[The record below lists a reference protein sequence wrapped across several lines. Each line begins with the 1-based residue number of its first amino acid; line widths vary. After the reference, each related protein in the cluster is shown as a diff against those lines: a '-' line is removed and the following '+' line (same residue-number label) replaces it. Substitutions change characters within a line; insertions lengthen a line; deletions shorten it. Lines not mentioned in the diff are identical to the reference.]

1 MAGRCWLF
9 GVSGYHLLFAARNGF
24 LQLVA
29 QGAVVA
35 ALQAAFAALALP
47 GLDQVFQAA
56 RALHGLLATL
66 GTPAI
71 SLHAQLI
78 FALP

>member
-1 MAGRCWLF
+1 MSRH
-9 GVSGYHLLFAARNGF
+9 HLLLAARDGF

-35 ALQAAFAALALP
+35 ALKAAFAALALP
-47 GLDQVFQAA
+47 GLDQMFQAA

-66 GTPAI
+66 GAPAV